1 MKKKAPCVKVW
12 KQAMV
17 QEKIL
22 AKDIPDKGL
31 LSKIYKEFYNLM
43 RKQTQFKNGQKF
55 WTSTSPKRYI
65 DDK

>member
-1 MKKKAPCVKVW
+1 MKKKTQCVKVW

-17 QEKIL
+17 QEKIFE
-22 AKDIPDKGL
+22 KDIPDKGL

-55 WTSTSPKRYI
+55 WTSISPKRFTA
-65 DDK
+65 DK